1 MIYDSPSSIPVR
13 STITDRNLVQRAAY
27 QDRRVL
33 SADISALLL
42 SAELTD
48 LTRTELLVVAP
59 IPGQMPL
66 PAEVFAELRARNLTV
81 RLLFTPGREPLAEP
95 VAALARD
102 GIALPAPVDLP
113 YFLVVRDRAVVYL
126 PHQDPVHPGNG
137 RLTRIRSVVMG
148 DSLATVFGLMWDT
161 AVQRTRAART
171 TTARVDEGEE
181 LIRALGEGL
190 TDDQAA
196 ATLHMSRRTFARRVS
211 DMMHRLDANTRFQ
224 AGVHAARR
232 GLV

>member
-1 MIYDSPSSIPVR
+1 M
-13 STITDRNLVQRAAY
+13 
-27 QDRRVL
+27 L
-33 SADISALLL
+33 SADLSALLL

-66 PAEVFAELRARNLTV
+66 PAEVFGELRARNLTV

-102 GIALPAPVDLP
+102 GIALRSPVDLP

-126 PHQDPVHPGNG
+126 PHQDPVNPGNG

-161 AVQRTRAART
+161 AVQHTRAVRA
-171 TTARVDEGEE
+171 APRVDEGEE
-181 LIRALGEGL
+181 LVRALGEGL

-211 DMMHRLDANTRFQ
+211 DMMHRLDASTRFQ
-224 AGVHAARR
+224 AGVQAARR